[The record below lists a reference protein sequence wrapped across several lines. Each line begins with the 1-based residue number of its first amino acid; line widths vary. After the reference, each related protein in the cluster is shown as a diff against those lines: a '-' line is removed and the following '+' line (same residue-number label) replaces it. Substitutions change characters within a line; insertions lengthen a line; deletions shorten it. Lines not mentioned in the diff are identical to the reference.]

1 MKVRIYNR
9 ETFQSFFYIV
19 DDIDFGKDTVTITLE
34 DGYKLT
40 FDNATFQSYI
50 LA

>member
-9 ETFQSFFYIV
+9 ETFQSFFYLV
-19 DDIDFGKDTVTITLE
+19 NDIDFEENSVTLTLE